1 MARAYLVPEVFFENF
16 LRDKEKASC
25 ESATTNF
32 KKNLRDQGSASEKA
46 RENNVRSFP
55 LYVSNARK
63 IIVPLTITM
72 VLENFKDKTCLL
84 HDLER

>member
-1 MARAYLVPEVFFENF
+1 MFRNVPACSGMFHVPGFIDG
-16 LRDKEKASC
+16 RC

-32 KKNLRDQGSASEKA
+32 KKNLRDQGSASEKV

-55 LYVSNARK
+55 LSVSTARK
-63 IIVPLTITM
+63 ITVPLTITM
-72 VLENFKDKTCLL
+72 VLENFKDETCLL